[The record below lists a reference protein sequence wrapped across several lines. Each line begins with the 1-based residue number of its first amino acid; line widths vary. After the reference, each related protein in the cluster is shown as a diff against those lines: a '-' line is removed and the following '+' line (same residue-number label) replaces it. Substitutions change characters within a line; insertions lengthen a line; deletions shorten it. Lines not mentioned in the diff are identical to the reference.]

1 RTVLHIV
8 QGIDESLGN
17 YIRGQL
23 LVSLFVGIV
32 TYLVFE
38 FLDINY
44 SLLLAIIMGLT
55 NIIPYFGPIIGA
67 VPAVA
72 VAATISEK
80 TVVFVL
86 LSVFVIQLIESN
98 LISPYVV
105 GKSIAIHPVAIIFV
119 LLVGRSLAGV
129 VGMIFSVWILHIIW
143 EVSKRSIFFFFFIQ
157 FIVSSLIS
165 SLFVGTRFAMHP
177 VVIIFVLLVGSCL
190 AGVVG
195 MILAVPILTI
205 MREVIRR
212 IIAVKHEY

>member
-1 RTVLHIV
+1 
-8 QGIDESLGN
+8 
-17 YIRGQL
+17 
-23 LVSLFVGIV
+23 
-32 TYLVFE
+32 
-38 FLDINY
+38 
-44 SLLLAIIMGLT
+44 

-98 LISPYVV
+98 LNSPYVV

-119 LLVGRSLAGV
+119 LLVGSSLAGV
-129 VGMIFSVWILHIIW
+129 VW
-143 EVSKRSIFFFFFIQ
+143 
-157 FIVSSLIS
+157 
-165 SLFVGTRFAMHP
+165 
-177 VVIIFVLLVGSCL
+177 
-190 AGVVG
+190 